1 MNDEFLDYINKK
13 LRFAIANKKLLVT
26 APQITDVISLKER
39 LRLSFKY
46 GVAYKN
52 YPYAHDPL
60 AHGSWS
66 RGPGQHGGKRLESG
80 ELPGVPRLSMR
91 KVVSATT
98 EGNAGG
104 GKKLTAVQK
113 SRAKLQ
119 KAQAAYQQAT
129 TDAQRASILG
139 DKYRINPTGTLE
151 RIPRSETSAG
161 KQNTQEFKKEL
172 LSDLN
177 TYILDIK
184 MPAGELAGTL
194 IRLQKIKQEEGR
206 DDKKGKH
213 WVIVDKG
220 NGIIEIGQ
228 KNQKTGKIK
237 KGTSQEVDLKEY
249 ANAVKAAADVRS
261 WAGAGTP
268 KAPLQITGTTGTGSN
283 PKIIEGTV
291 VSSESIPKTP
301 PAKPLT
307 RAEKRAA
314 AKIAKDEAAAAA
326 TKTAV
331 QNATTPPAGT
341 TPPVKPLT
349 RAEKRAAAKIA
360 KDEAAAAAT
369 KTPTA
374 PAGTTPPAPT
384 PAADGTKKP
393 KAPPAAGGTKKPK
406 AAPVDDPDKPK
417 YSFQFGK
424 LTKATKDQIA
434 ADVKAAAEGA
444 NPNRKYRSLMELK
457 KPGENATEAEKAKY
471 YKQQDALRREI
482 AKATKEYNAQ
492 KEKENPGEER
502 PPVNRATPEQT
513 REWIKKGTEETEAK
527 IKKDQFQERISAQI
541 RAQQLKD
548 ETPEQRQ
555 FRIKEGI
562 NINKIGTNQ
571 ISPANQAR
579 YDRIGADS
587 GGKTTAS
594 LALRLQDA
602 AAAINNRPQS
612 LIQKLQGAIKSV
624 FEVNPY
630 RDAGAMGNPTRQQAQ
645 RNLAQIQARN
655 IVSKRTDEEIMRGQP
670 PLYTNAKPGSVADI
684 VNKIRLQLSRV
695 NELNLVYIQQL
706 ASIQANAPIPSG
718 PRSSGGI
725 PGRPVPRPGIRPG
738 APTPPPS
745 RGPAL
750 PSPNPG
756 NTSRGPALPS
766 PRPGNTSRGPA
777 LPSPNPGNTSR
788 GPALP
793 SPKPPD
799 FRKGAASLGQSL
811 VDSGKTVAQ
820 RIRDFI
826 KGRKS

>member
-1 MNDEFLDYINKK
+1 
-13 LRFAIANKKLLVT
+13 
-26 APQITDVISLKER
+26 
-39 LRLSFKY
+39 
-46 GVAYKN
+46 
-52 YPYAHDPL
+52 
-60 AHGSWS
+60 
-66 RGPGQHGGKRLESG
+66 
-80 ELPGVPRLSMR
+80 
-91 KVVSATT
+91 
-98 EGNAGG
+98 
-104 GKKLTAVQK
+104 
-113 SRAKLQ
+113 
-119 KAQAAYQQAT
+119 
-129 TDAQRASILG
+129 
-139 DKYRINPTGTLE
+139 
-151 RIPRSETSAG
+151 
-161 KQNTQEFKKEL
+161 
-172 LSDLN
+172 
-177 TYILDIK
+177 
-184 MPAGELAGTL
+184 MP
-194 IRLQKIKQEEGR
+194 
-206 DDKKGKH
+206 
-213 WVIVDKG
+213 
-220 NGIIEIGQ
+220 
-228 KNQKTGKIK
+228 
-237 KGTSQEVDLKEY
+237 S
-249 ANAVKAAADVRS
+249 AAA
-261 WAGAGTP
+261 
-268 KAPLQITGTTGTGSN
+268 
-283 PKIIEGTV
+283 
-291 VSSESIPKTP
+291 
-301 PAKPLT
+301 
-307 RAEKRAA
+307 EK
-314 AKIAKDEAAAAA
+314 
-326 TKTAV
+326 
-331 QNATTPPAGT
+331 
-341 TPPVKPLT
+341 
-349 RAEKRAAAKIA
+349 
-360 KDEAAAAAT
+360 AAAT

-384 PAADGTKKP
+384 
-393 KAPPAAGGTKKPK
+393 PAAGGTKKPK

-434 ADVKAAAEGA
+434 ADVKAAAEGTA
-444 NPNRKYRSLMELK
+444 PPNRKYRSIMELK

-471 YKQQDALRREI
+471 YKQQDAFRREI

-513 REWIKKGTEETEAK
+513 REWIKKGTEETEPK
-527 IKKDQFQERISAQI
+527 IKKDQFQARISAQI

-555 FRIKEGI
+555 FRMKEGI

-725 PGRPVPRPGIRPG
+725 PGRPVPRPGIRPE
-738 APTPPPS
+738 APTPPP
-745 RGPAL
+745 
-750 PSPNPG
+750 
-756 NTSRGPALPS
+756 
-766 PRPGNTSRGPA
+766 SRGPA